1 MKSTKTKIC
10 FLLFSNMSKFL
21 FFISLLF
28 FSQVNLAQ
36 EKPNVL
42 FLVIDDLNDWIDISK
57 KFPGVKTP
65 NLDKLASKG
74 TYFTKAY
81 SQAPL
86 CGPSRAC
93 FLSGLSPAKTGV
105 YLQIKDSDLKKYYD
119 EQFKVDFLPNYF
131 SKQGYKTLGVGK
143 IFHNGEGIN
152 AFDEYGGKFEVY
164 GPSPAKRINY
174 DPAWFGQ
181 KGTQTDWG
189 AFPEND
195 NQMPDYKS
203 AAWAVN
209 QLTKKHEKPFFMAVG
224 FVRPHVPWHV
234 PQKWFDAVKITDIK
248 TPPYLQTDMEDIPEI
263 GKSIAEVLEMPTTEW
278 AINKNNWKEM
288 VQAYI
293 ACIAFVDAQV
303 GKVIDALENSAYHK
317 NTYVVLFSD
326 HGYHLGEKSR
336 FAKHSLWERSAHV
349 PLIIT
354 GPGLQK
360 NKISN
365 HQVGLIDLYPTLLD
379 LCGLP
384 VNKLNDGRTLSPI
397 LKGNIKNWNYPV
409 YSFYGTDNVSIY
421 KGKYHYIKYE
431 DQTEEFYDL
440 DKDPQEWTNMAGKL
454 KGTVL
459 LNSFKAIAPLK
470 TAPYAPNSLMDGNTY
485 FKSKKAT
492 NSQE

>member
-10 FLLFSNMSKFL
+10 FLLSSNMSKFL

-164 GPSPAKRINY
+164 GPSPAKRIN
-174 DPAWFGQ
+174 
-181 KGTQTDWG
+181 
-189 AFPEND
+189 FPCNFKFLNEK
-195 NQMPDYKS
+195 M
-203 AAWAVN
+203 AAKRSVAI
-209 QLTKKHEKPFFMAVG
+209 T
-224 FVRPHVPWHV
+224 
-234 PQKWFDAVKITDIK
+234 AVKRYRGWCAWTIESAVSSLSK
-248 TPPYLQTDMEDIPEI
+248 IP
-263 GKSIAEVLEMPTTEW
+263 
-278 AINKNNWKEM
+278 
-288 VQAYI
+288 
-293 ACIAFVDAQV
+293 
-303 GKVIDALENSAYHK
+303 
-317 NTYVVLFSD
+317 
-326 HGYHLGEKSR
+326 
-336 FAKHSLWERSAHV
+336 
-349 PLIIT
+349 
-354 GPGLQK
+354 
-360 NKISN
+360 
-365 HQVGLIDLYPTLLD
+365 
-379 LCGLP
+379 
-384 VNKLNDGRTLSPI
+384 
-397 LKGNIKNWNYPV
+397 
-409 YSFYGTDNVSIY
+409 
-421 KGKYHYIKYE
+421 
-431 DQTEEFYDL
+431 
-440 DKDPQEWTNMAGKL
+440 
-454 KGTVL
+454 
-459 LNSFKAIAPLK
+459 KALK
-470 TAPYAPNSLMDGNTY
+470 T
-485 FKSKKAT
+485 
-492 NSQE
+492 